1 MEKITMTPA
10 EISAAVQELREYSR
24 MMAELEAMQEA
35 TRDRIKAA
43 MAETGSDEIAGA
55 DYRITWKEITST
67 RLDTTAIKKAFPAEA
82 LAPYM
87 KTSSARRFILT

>member
-1 MEKITMTPA
+1 MNQTTMTPA
-10 EISAAVQELREYSR
+10 EISAAVRDLREYSR
-24 MMAELEAMQEA
+24 MIAELETLQEA

-43 MAETGSDEIAGA
+43 MTTAGAEEISGA

-87 KTSSARRFILT
+87 RTSSARRFVLT